1 MSMKILIFV
10 IQFLLI
16 SNLYAAN
23 STHVFIP
30 QLTHQDKGIVLTVLS
45 SGCTKKADF
54 SILVGDDASITIKRL
69 RRDRC
74 RAKAR
79 PIELHFSFEELG
91 LEQPLLYL

>member
-1 MSMKILIFV
+1 MKTWFFV
-10 IQFLLI
+10 IQILLM
-16 SNLYAAN
+16 NHLYAAN
-23 STHVFIP
+23 PTAVFIP
-30 QLTHQDKGIVLTVLS
+30 QLSHQDNGIVLTVLS

-91 LEQPLLYL
+91 LEQPLHYL